1 MSKEVELKFPR
12 VSFVLR
18 RLAFLAEFLKMVNC
32 RSTKE
37 LARICYTSYQNIKVK
52 LYKDDMFLS
61 EIIRIVEYYNYTFK
75 IRMVANKP
83 VENND
88 STQEYTI
95 IKTKTTSD
103 KRLDFLKA
111 ALSENNILI
120 MDLVNAGIVA
130 RETYHSRFEK
140 DDCPFSY
147 ITDIA
152 DKMNLKIIIEI
163 S

>member
-1 MSKEVELKFPR
+1 MSKEVELKFPKC
-12 VSFVLR
+12 SFVLK

-61 EIIRIVEYYNYTFK
+61 EIIRIVEYYNYSFK
-75 IRMVANKP
+75 IRMVTNKP

-95 IKTKTTSD
+95 KAKTTGE

-120 MDLVNAGIVA
+120 MDLVKAGIVA
-130 RETYHSRFEK
+130 RETYHSRFAK